1 MKRALMGFLLA
12 VLALLASTALGLG
25 LIHITGFPY
34 TADIEYLEIQESSG
48 LDRQEI
54 MENYGAVMDYL
65 SPFSREG
72 FHLPTLKYTETGADH
87 FRDCKVIFAW
97 VYLLGLIAALG
108 FAMLAVFRCFD
119 RRTLRYSGIMT
130 AAIPLLLA
138 LGALLNF
145 DRLFIWFH
153 RVFFQGETWI
163 FDPNY
168 DEIINIL
175 PQNFFMHCA
184 LFIAVFWLLAAVL
197 QLFLSREKE
206 QNVGSRV

>member
-1 MKRALMGFLLA
+1 MGFLLA

-25 LIHITGFPY
+25 LIHITSFPY
-34 TADIEYLEIQESSG
+34 TADIGYLQIEESSG
-48 LDRQEI
+48 LNRQEI

-65 SPFSREG
+65 SPFSKEE

-87 FRDCKVIFAW
+87 FRDCKVIFGW

-108 FAMLAVFRCFD
+108 FALVAAFRCFD

-130 AAIPLLLA
+130 AAIPLLMA
-138 LGALLNF
+138 LGAILNF

-163 FDPNY
+163 FDPEY

-175 PQNFFMHCA
+175 PQDFFMHCA
-184 LFIAVFWLLAAVL
+184 LFIAAFWLLAAVL